1 MTTTI
6 KTRTTHTSKMRRKK
20 QTNTRTNERT
30 HPERRGKE
38 RRLLSFQIIIIISI
52 VKKRR
57 RNDDVRF
64 QAFDAFHRVGVN
76 RVVVGVVV
84 VVVGG

>member
-38 RRLLSFQIIIIISI
+38 RRLLSFQNIISISISI

-64 QAFDAFHRVGVN
+64 QAFDAFHRV
-76 RVVVGVVV
+76 VVHRVVV
-84 VVVGG
+84 VVVVV